1 MGTKKLPSLPGNI
14 EGTRVQ
20 AKEPVTPVVPPYL
33 SFVWTLAYNAVG
45 QVERPLFSWF
55 FLCVG
60 TRPPGLLA
68 FVMHNQLSS
77 ASRSRMRF

>member
-14 EGTRVQ
+14 EGTRV
-20 AKEPVTPVVPPYL
+20 AGKRTCHTRGATLLVFRVD
-33 SFVWTLAYNAVG
+33 LAYNVVG

-60 TRPPGLLA
+60 TCHPAYLL
-68 FVMHNQLSS
+68 FTMGNKLSS